1 MQMYNILIIHSLNFV
16 QDDVVLQSA
25 DVETSRS
32 SDGDIT
38 SISEAED
45 ILQHGIMG
53 DIYIGNLQRE
63 LLERG
68 RRRRRRMCCKSTEK
82 AIQRREKEEGR
93 TDVTV
98 AR

>member
-1 MQMYNILIIHSLNFV
+1 MDFV
-16 QDDVVLQSA
+16 QEDIVFQSS

-45 ILQHGIMG
+45 ILQHRIMG
-53 DIYIGNLQRE
+53 DICIRNLQRE

-68 RRRRRRMCCKSTEK
+68 QM
-82 AIQRREKEEGR
+82 
-93 TDVTV
+93 
-98 AR
+98 